1 LIRRLGFACLCTA
14 LENSSPRGTI
24 LRNATSERL
33 RELIGTNLDRLG
45 SVLRF
50 NVAHGIRLFRISSDM
65 IPFGSHPVN
74 RTRWWEEFGEQ
85 LEALGA
91 YIRRHDLRVS
101 VHPGQ
106 HTVLAAIEARVVQ
119 AAVDDLVY
127 HGLLLDALG
136 LDWTHKIVI
145 HVGGA
150 YGDKPAALRRWAA
163 RFAELPESVQGRL
176 VVENDER
183 LFGVED
189 VLGLSG
195 ETGAPVVFDALHHAV
210 YAGLRTA
217 DGDAELSC
225 VLQRVFATWRPE
237 RDGVPKMHFSS
248 QAAGQRPGAH
258 AAHVEADDFRSF
270 LQRVPAESL
279 IDCMLEAKAKEQ
291 ALFRL
296 REALGPE
303 LEQARQAAT
312 ALAG

>member
-1 LIRRLGFACLCTA
+1 MIRRLGYACLCTA

-24 LRNATSERL
+24 LRNATPERL
-33 RELIGTNLDRLG
+33 RELIGVNLGRLG
-45 SVLRF
+45 AVLRF
-50 NVAHGIRLFRISSDM
+50 NVAHGIKLFRISSDL

-74 RTRWWEEFGEQ
+74 TVRWWEEFADELG
-85 LEALGA
+85 ALGA
-91 YIRRHDLRVS
+91 LIREHDLRVS

-106 HTVLAAIEARVVQ
+106 HTVLSALEARVVQ

-127 HGLLLDALG
+127 HGRLLDALG
-136 LDWTHKIVI
+136 VGSNHKII
-145 HVGGA
+145 LHVGGA

-163 RFAELPESVQGRL
+163 RFAELPEGVRNRL

-189 VLGLSG
+189 ALALSA

-210 YAGLRTA
+210 YTGVATA
-217 DGDAELSC
+217 DEDPELPSM
-225 VLQRVFATWRPE
+225 LERVFATWQPR
-237 RDGVPKMHFSS
+237 RDGVPKIHFSS

-258 AAHVEADDFRSF
+258 AAYVEADDFRRF
-270 LQRVPAESL
+270 LQRTPADRVF
-279 IDCMLEAKAKEQ
+279 DCMLEAKAKEQ

-303 LEQARQAAT
+303 LERARQGPT